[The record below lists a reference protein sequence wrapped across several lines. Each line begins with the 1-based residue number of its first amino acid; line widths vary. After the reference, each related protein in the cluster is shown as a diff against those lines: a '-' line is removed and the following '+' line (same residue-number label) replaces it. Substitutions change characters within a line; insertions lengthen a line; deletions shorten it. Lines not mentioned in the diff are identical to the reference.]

1 MSHAGGTM
9 TSAPPSRDLA
19 SEDVWRYSH
28 ERAQRR
34 RAAARH
40 RRTVK
45 RISVPLAVAATAVGA
60 NATGYAA
67 PAQAAGQKTRSRT
80 HPRRILRAGASGPE
94 VAHLQRLLGVR
105 VDGRFGPSTLQA
117 VRRFQAAH
125 GLLVDGQVGPHTWA
139 ALEAEWR
146 GFAGEAVLR
155 EGDTGPAVAAV
166 QRRLGVT
173 PDSDFGPITLAA
185 VRGFQARHGLVVD
198 GQVGAHTL
206 AALRRVRVTPGRSRP
221 APPRRAHGVGVR
233 AAAIAERYL
242 GVPYVWGG
250 ASPSGFDCSG
260 LVMYVYAQ
268 LGVHLPHFAAAQY
281 RDGRHVRV
289 DGLRPGDLVFFDD
302 LNHVGI
308 YVGGGR
314 FIHAPHTG
322 DHVRISSLAG
332 GWYAEHYDGA
342 TRVA

>member
-1 MSHAGGTM
+1 M
-9 TSAPPSRDLA
+9 TTAPPSRDLA
-19 SEDVWRYSH
+19 SEDLWRYSH
-28 ERAQRR
+28 DRAQRR
-34 RAAARH
+34 REAARH

-60 NATGYAA
+60 NATGLAA
-67 PAQAAGQKTRSRT
+67 PAQAAGKTRTRV

-94 VAHLQRLLGVR
+94 VVHLQRLLGVHA
-105 VDGRFGPSTLQA
+105 DGSFGPSTLQA

-155 EGDTGPAVAAV
+155 EGSTGPAVAAV
-166 QRRLGVT
+166 QRLLGVT
-173 PDSDFGPITLAA
+173 PDGDFGPITLAA

-198 GQVGAHTL
+198 GQVGTDTL
-206 AALRRVRVTPGRSRP
+206 AALRRAGVAPVRHHHAP
-221 APPRRAHGVGVR
+221 PPRRAEHVGAR
-233 AAAIAERYL
+233 AVSIAERYL

-268 LGVHLPHFAAAQY
+268 LGVDLPHFAAAQY
-281 RDGRHVRV
+281 RDGRHVRM
-289 DGLRPGDLVFFDD
+289 DQLRRGDLVFFDD

-308 YVGGGR
+308 YIGGGR
-314 FIHAPHTG
+314 FIQAPHTG
-322 DHVRISSLAG
+322 DHVRISSLSS
-332 GWYAEHYDGA
+332 GWYAENYDGA

>member
-1 MSHAGGTM
+1 M

-19 SEDVWRYSH
+19 SEDLWRYSH

-45 RISVPLAVAATAVGA
+45 RISVPLVVAATAVGA
-60 NATGYAA
+60 NATGFSA
-67 PAQAAGQKTRSRT
+67 PAQAAGGKTRSRA
-80 HPRRILRAGASGPE
+80 HSRLRAGASGPE
-94 VAHLQRLLGVR
+94 VAHLQRLLGVHA
-105 VDGRFGPSTLQA
+105 DGAFGPSTLRA

-125 GLLVDGQVGPHTWA
+125 GLLVDGQVGPHTWS

-146 GFAGEAVLR
+146 GFAGEPVLR
-155 EGDTGPAVAAV
+155 EGDMGPAVAAV
-166 QRRLGVT
+166 QRRLGVP
-173 PDSDFGPITLAA
+173 PDGDFGPITLAA

-198 GQVGAHTL
+198 GEVGSHTL
-206 AALRRVRVTPGRSRP
+206 AALRRVRGAPGRNRP
-221 APPRRAHGVGVR
+221 APPRHAGSVGAR
-233 AAAIAERYL
+233 AASIAEHYL
-242 GVPYVWGG
+242 GVPYRWGG
-250 ASPSGFDCSG
+250 ADPSGFDCSG

-342 TRVA
+342 TRAA

>member
-1 MSHAGGTM
+1 M

-19 SEDVWRYSH
+19 SEDLWRYSH

-60 NATGYAA
+60 NATGFAA
-67 PAQAAGQKTRSRT
+67 PAQAAGKARSRA
-80 HPRRILRAGASGPE
+80 HPRRILREGASGPQ
-94 VAHLQRLLGVR
+94 VAHLQRLLGVH
-105 VDGRFGPSTLQA
+105 VDGGFGPSTLRA

-139 ALEAEWR
+139 ALETEWR
-146 GFAGEAVLR
+146 GFAGETVLR

-173 PDSDFGPITLAA
+173 PDGDFGPITLAA
-185 VRGFQARHGLVVD
+185 VRGFQSRHGLVVD

-206 AALRRVRVTPGRSRP
+206 AALRQVRVASRHRRP
-221 APPRRAHGVGVR
+221 ARQHRGGAVGPR
-233 AAAIAERYL
+233 AASIAERYL
-242 GVPYVWGG
+242 GVPYRWGG
-250 ASPSGFDCSG
+250 ADPSGFDCSG

-268 LGVHLPHFAAAQY
+268 LGVQLPHFAAAQY
-281 RDGRHVRV
+281 RDGRHVRM
-289 DGLRPGDLVFFDD
+289 DDLRPGDLVFFDA

-308 YVGGGR
+308 YLGGGR

>member
-1 MSHAGGTM
+1 M

-19 SEDVWRYSH
+19 SEDLWRYSH

-60 NATGYAA
+60 NATGFTA
-67 PAQAAGQKTRSRT
+67 PAQAAGKTRSRV
-80 HPRRILRAGASGPE
+80 HPRRILRPGASGPE
-94 VAHLQRLLGVR
+94 VVHLQRLLGVHA
-105 VDGRFGPSTLQA
+105 DGDFGPSTLRA
-117 VRRFQAAH
+117 VRLFQAAH
-125 GLLVDGQVGPHTWA
+125 GLLVDGQVGPHTWG

-155 EGDTGPAVAAV
+155 EGFTGPAVAAV
-166 QRRLGVT
+166 QRLLGVT
-173 PDSDFGPITLAA
+173 PDGDFGPITLAA
-185 VRGFQARHGLVVD
+185 VRRFQARHGRVVD
-198 GQVGAHTL
+198 GQVGTHTL
-206 AALRRVRVTPGRSRP
+206 AALRRGGAGSVRHHPS
-221 APPRRAHGVGVR
+221 APPRRAEGVGAR
-233 AAAIAERYL
+233 AVGIAERYL

-260 LVMYVYAQ
+260 LIMYVYAQ
-268 LGVHLPHFAAAQY
+268 LGIDLPHFAAAQF
-281 RDGRHVRV
+281 RDGRHVRM
-289 DGLRPGDLVFFDD
+289 DQLRRGDLVFFDD

-308 YVGGGR
+308 YIGGGR

-322 DHVRISSLAG
+322 DHVRISSLSS
-332 GWYAEHYDGA
+332 GWYAENYDGA

>member
-1 MSHAGGTM
+1 M

-19 SEDVWRYSH
+19 SEDLWRYSH

-60 NATGYAA
+60 NAAGFAA
-67 PAQAAGQKTRSRT
+67 PAQAAGGKTRSRA

-94 VAHLQRLLGVR
+94 VAHLQRLLGVH
-105 VDGRFGPSTLQA
+105 VDGAFGPSTLGA

-146 GFAGEAVLR
+146 GFAGETVLR

-173 PDSDFGPITLAA
+173 ADGDFGPITLAA

-198 GQVGAHTL
+198 GEVGVHTL
-206 AALRRVRVTPGRSRP
+206 ATLRHVRVAPGGGRP
-221 APPRRAHGVGVR
+221 APRRRAQGVGAG

-281 RDGRHVRV
+281 RDGRHVRM
-289 DGLRPGDLVFFDD
+289 DDLRPGDLVFFDD

-308 YVGGGR
+308 YLGGGR

-322 DHVRISSLAG
+322 DHVRNSSLAG
-332 GWYAEHYDGA
+332 GWYAQHYDGA
-342 TRVA
+342 SRVA

>member
-1 MSHAGGTM
+1 M
-9 TSAPPSRDLA
+9 TSARPPRDLA
-19 SEDVWRYSH
+19 SEDLWRYSH

-60 NATGYAA
+60 NATGFAA
-67 PAQAAGQKTRSRT
+67 PAQAAGGKTRSRP
-80 HPRRILRAGASGPE
+80 HPGRILRAGASGPE
-94 VAHLQRLLGVR
+94 VAHLQRLLGVH
-105 VDGRFGPSTLQA
+105 VDGAFGPSTLRA

-125 GLLVDGQVGPHTWA
+125 GLLVDGQVGPHTWS

-173 PDSDFGPITLAA
+173 PDGDFGPITLAA

-198 GQVGAHTL
+198 GEVGAHTL
-206 AALRRVRVTPGRSRP
+206 AALRRVRVGPGRGRS
-221 APPRRAHGVGVR
+221 APPLHAGSAGAR
-233 AAAIAERYL
+233 AATIAERYL

-281 RDGRHVRV
+281 RDGRHVRI
-289 DGLRPGDLVFFDD
+289 DQLRPGDLVFFDS

-308 YVGGGR
+308 YLGGGR

-332 GWYAEHYDGA
+332 GWYADHYDGA

>member
-1 MSHAGGTM
+1 M
-9 TSAPPSRDLA
+9 TSAAPSRDLA
-19 SEDVWRYSH
+19 SEDLWRYSH
-28 ERAQRR
+28 DRAQRR

-60 NATGYAA
+60 NATGLPA
-67 PAQAAGQKTRSRT
+67 PAQAAGGKTRSRV
-80 HPRRILRAGASGPE
+80 HPRRILRVGASGLE
-94 VAHLQRLLGVR
+94 VAHLQRLLGVH
-105 VDGRFGPSTLQA
+105 VDGGFGPSTVRA

-125 GLLVDGQVGPHTWA
+125 GLLVDGQVGPHTWS

-146 GFAGEAVLR
+146 GFAGETVLR

-173 PDSDFGPITLAA
+173 PDGDFGPITLAA

-198 GQVGAHTL
+198 GEVGVHTL
-206 AALRRVRVTPGRSRP
+206 TALRRVRVAPGRGGRP
-221 APPRRAHGVGVR
+221 APPRQAGSRGAR
-233 AAAIAERYL
+233 AAALAQRYL
-242 GVPYVWGG
+242 GVPYRWGG
-250 ASPSGFDCSG
+250 ADPSGFDCSG

-281 RDGRHVRV
+281 RDGRHVRM
-289 DGLRPGDLVFFDD
+289 DRLRPGDLVFFDE

-308 YVGGGR
+308 YLGGGR

>member
-1 MSHAGGTM
+1 M

-19 SEDVWRYSH
+19 SEDLWRYSH

-60 NATGYAA
+60 NATGLAA
-67 PAQAAGQKTRSRT
+67 PAQAAGKTRSRV
-80 HPRRILRAGASGPE
+80 HPQRILRPGASGPE
-94 VAHLQRLLGVR
+94 VVHLQRLLGVHA
-105 VDGRFGPSTLQA
+105 DGDFGPSTLRA
-117 VRRFQAAH
+117 VRRFQATH

-155 EGDTGPAVAAV
+155 EGDSGQAVAAV
-166 QRRLGVT
+166 QRLLGVT
-173 PDSDFGPITLAA
+173 PDGDFGPITLAA
-185 VRGFQARHGLVVD
+185 VRGFQASHGLVVD
-198 GQVGAHTL
+198 GQVGTHTL
-206 AALRRVRVTPGRSRP
+206 AALRRGRVVSTRHHHS
-221 APPRRAHGVGVR
+221 APPRRAEGVGAR
-233 AAAIAERYL
+233 AVGIAERYL
-242 GVPYVWGG
+242 GVPYLWGG

-268 LGVHLPHFAAAQY
+268 LGVHLPHFAAAQF
-281 RDGRHVRV
+281 RDGRHVRM
-289 DGLRPGDLVFFDD
+289 DQLRRGDLVFFDD

-308 YVGGGR
+308 YIGGGR

-322 DHVRISSLAG
+322 DHVRISSLSS
-332 GWYAEHYDGA
+332 GWYAENYDGA

>member
-1 MSHAGGTM
+1 M

-19 SEDVWRYSH
+19 SEDVWRYSQ

-60 NATGYAA
+60 NATGFAA
-67 PAQAAGQKTRSRT
+67 PAQAAGGKTRSRT
-80 HPRRILRAGASGPE
+80 HARPILRTGASGPA
-94 VAHLQRLLGVR
+94 VAHLQRLVGVQ
-105 VDGRFGPSTLQA
+105 VDGSFGSSTLRA
-117 VRRFQAAH
+117 VRRFQAVH

-155 EGDTGPAVAAV
+155 EGDTGPAVAAA

-173 PDSDFGPITLAA
+173 ADGDFGPITLEA
-185 VRGFQARHGLVVD
+185 VRGFQAGHGLVVD
-198 GQVGAHTL
+198 GEVGAHTL
-206 AALRRVRVTPGRSRP
+206 AALRRARGAPGRGRP
-221 APPRRAHGVGVR
+221 APPRRAHGAGVR

-250 ASPSGFDCSG
+250 ASASGFDCSG

-281 RDGRHVRV
+281 RDGRHVRL

-308 YVGGGR
+308 YLGGGR

>member
-1 MSHAGGTM
+1 M

-19 SEDVWRYSH
+19 SEDLWRYSH

-34 RAAARH
+34 RAAVRH

-45 RISVPLAVAATAVGA
+45 RISVPLVVAATAVGA
-60 NATGYAA
+60 NATGFAA
-67 PAQAAGQKTRSRT
+67 PAQAAGKTRSRV
-80 HPRRILRAGASGPE
+80 HPRHILRLGASGPE
-94 VAHLQRLLGVR
+94 VVHLQRLLGVHA
-105 VDGRFGPSTLQA
+105 DGDFGQSTLRA

-155 EGDTGPAVAAV
+155 EGATGPAVAAV
-166 QRRLGVT
+166 QRLLGVT
-173 PDSDFGPITLAA
+173 PDGDFGPITLAA

-198 GQVGAHTL
+198 GQVGTHTL
-206 AALRRVRVTPGRSRP
+206 AALRRVRVAPAGHHHA
-221 APPRRAHGVGVR
+221 APPRRADGVGAR
-233 AAAIAERYL
+233 AVGLAERYL

-268 LGVHLPHFAAAQY
+268 LGIDLPHFAAAQF
-281 RDGRHVRV
+281 REGRHVRM
-289 DGLRPGDLVFFDD
+289 DQLRRGDLVFFDD

-308 YVGGGR
+308 YIGGGR

-322 DHVRISSLAG
+322 DHVRISSLSS
-332 GWYAEHYDGA
+332 GWYAENYDGA

>member
-1 MSHAGGTM
+1 M

-19 SEDVWRYSH
+19 SEDLWRYSH

-60 NATGYAA
+60 NATGFAA
-67 PAQAAGQKTRSRT
+67 PAQAAGGKTRSRT

-94 VAHLQRLLGVR
+94 VAHLQRLLGVH
-105 VDGRFGPSTLQA
+105 VDGAFGPSTLRA

-125 GLLVDGQVGPHTWA
+125 GLLVDGQVGPHTWS

-173 PDSDFGPITLAA
+173 PDGDFGPITLAA

-198 GQVGAHTL
+198 GEVGAHTL
-206 AALRRVRVTPGRSRP
+206 AALRRVRVAPGRGRS
-221 APPRRAHGVGVR
+221 APPRHAASAGAR

-281 RDGRHVRV
+281 RDGRHVRM
-289 DGLRPGDLVFFDD
+289 DQLRAGDLVFFDS

-308 YVGGGR
+308 YLGGGR

>member
-1 MSHAGGTM
+1 M
-9 TSAPPSRDLA
+9 TSAPSSRDLA
-19 SEDVWRYSH
+19 SEDLWRYSH

-60 NATGYAA
+60 NATGFAA
-67 PAQAAGQKTRSRT
+67 PAQAASGKTRSRV
-80 HPRRILRAGASGPE
+80 HPRRILRAGANGPE
-94 VAHLQRLLGVR
+94 VAHLQRLLGVHG
-105 VDGRFGPSTLQA
+105 DGHFGPSTLRA

-125 GLLVDGQVGPHTWA
+125 GLLVDGQVGPQTWS

-155 EGDTGPAVAAV
+155 EGDAGPAVAAV
-166 QRRLGVT
+166 QRLLGVT
-173 PDSDFGPITLAA
+173 SDGDFGPITLAA

-198 GQVGAHTL
+198 GQVGTHTL
-206 AALRRVRVTPGRSRP
+206 AALRRRRVAPDRGRG
-221 APPRRAHGVGVR
+221 APPRRAESVGAR
-233 AAAIAERYL
+233 AVSIAERYL
-242 GVPYVWGG
+242 GVPYRWGG
-250 ASPSGFDCSG
+250 ADPSGFDCSG

-281 RDGRHVRV
+281 RDGRHVRM
-289 DGLRPGDLVFFDD
+289 DQLRRGDLVFFDD

-308 YVGGGR
+308 YIGGGR

>member
-1 MSHAGGTM
+1 M

-19 SEDVWRYSH
+19 SEDLWRYSH

-67 PAQAAGQKTRSRT
+67 PAQAAGKTRSRV
-80 HPRRILRAGASGPE
+80 HPRRILRLGAAGPE
-94 VAHLQRLLGVR
+94 VVHLQRLLGVHA
-105 VDGRFGPSTLQA
+105 DGDFGPSTLRA

-125 GLLVDGQVGPHTWA
+125 GLLDDGQAGPHTWA

-155 EGDTGPAVAAV
+155 EGDSGPAVAAV
-166 QRRLGVT
+166 QRLLGVT
-173 PDSDFGPITLAA
+173 SDGDFGPITLAA

-198 GQVGAHTL
+198 GQVGTHTL
-206 AALRRVRVTPGRSRP
+206 AALRRSRVVSVRHHPS
-221 APPRRAHGVGVR
+221 APPRRAEGVGAR
-233 AAAIAERYL
+233 AVSIAERYL

-260 LVMYVYAQ
+260 LVMYVYVQ
-268 LGVHLPHFAAAQY
+268 LGIDLPHFAAAQF
-281 RDGRHVRV
+281 RDGRHVRM
-289 DGLRPGDLVFFDD
+289 DQLRRGDLVFFDD

-308 YVGGGR
+308 YIGGGR
-314 FIHAPHTG
+314 FVHAPHTG
-322 DHVRISSLAG
+322 DHVRISSLSS
-332 GWYAEHYDGA
+332 GWYAENYDGA